1 MQKIAVVTGGSK
13 GIGLAIVEKLLNE
26 NYKVFTVSRT
36 EGELL
41 PLKQKF
47 ETQLDISLL
56 DFSIHDNVK
65 IFSDKL
71 NASATEIDV
80 LVNNAGVFLPGS
92 IHEEAEGNFE
102 LQMQLNVAAPYH
114 LTRALLPLMIAKRSG
129 YIFNICST
137 ASIVPYINGGSY
149 CISKHAL
156 LGFSKVLRQE
166 LMPYQISVSS
176 ILPGATLT
184 DSWAGTDLPE
194 NRFMKASD
202 IAETLWFAIANR
214 ERMVMEEILIRPM
227 GGDL

>member
-26 NYKVFTVSRT
+26 NYMVFTVSRT
-36 EGELL
+36 VGELS

-47 ETQLDISLL
+47 GSQLDISLL
-56 DFSIHDNVK
+56 DFSIQSNVK
-65 IFSDKL
+65 VFSDKL
-71 NASATEIDV
+71 ISSVAEIDI

-92 IHEEAEGNFE
+92 IHEEAAGNFE

-114 LTRALLPLMIAKRSG
+114 LTRALLPLMIAKKSG
-129 YIFNICST
+129 YIFNMCST
-137 ASIVPYINGGSY
+137 ASIVPYVNGGSY

-166 LMPYQISVSS
+166 LIPYQISVSS

>member
-26 NYKVFTVSRT
+26 NYMVFTVSRT
-36 EGELL
+36 EGELS
-41 PLKQKF
+41 PLKRKF
-47 ETQLDISLL
+47 GDQLNISLL
-56 DFSIHDNVK
+56 DFSVPSNIE
-65 IFSDKL
+65 IFSKKITAL
-71 NASATEIDV
+71 VSEIDV

-92 IHEEAEGNFE
+92 IHEEAAGNFE

-114 LTRALLPLMIAKRSG
+114 LTRALLPLMIAKKSG
-129 YIFNICST
+129 YIFNMCST
-137 ASIVPYINGGSY
+137 ASIVPYVNGGSY

-166 LMPYQISVSS
+166 LMPHQISVSS

-194 NRFMKASD
+194 DRFMKASD
-202 IAETLWFAIANR
+202 IAETLWFALANR
-214 ERMVMEEILIRPM
+214 KRMVMEEILIRPM